1 VESHIKMNHKLTTAS
16 RSPLGTESSFAVT
29 QAAWSFYAHEQTT
42 LNALAK
48 PLVAS
53 SLEGVENYCK
63 DYALVVHDWS
73 ILNYNRH
80 ESKADRKVLR
90 RSNIQGYELQTSLVL
105 SDNNGLPL
113 GVLAQNLTT
122 QDGVLSSYQGDGQHP
137 EAEHLQELAQRVQWL
152 EQQPMNK
159 TQVHIIDREGDGVEW
174 LRACKDSL
182 WLIRCR
188 QTSTVNYQ
196 GKSYKISDLAAQ
208 LAVQPFVRPVQ
219 YQGKTAYQAIAECEV
234 IVTRAAQPKR
244 QKGLIKGEPINARLI
259 VSRILDANQNCL
271 AQWYLLSN
279 VTKLPADTLAL
290 WYYWR
295 WQIECFFKLLKTQ
308 GLHLEDWQ
316 QESGLAIAKRLL
328 IACQA
333 CVLVWQLRHQDT
345 PDAQAFKHFLVRLSG
360 RQMKKNRP
368 FTPSALLEG
377 LWLFLTLIDTLD
389 HFPLD
394 QLFEFRQNV
403 DRFWGNG

>member
-1 VESHIKMNHKLTTAS
+1 MNQTLTTAS
-16 RSPLGTESSFAVT
+16 RSALGTQSSFAAT
-29 QAAWSFYAHEQTT
+29 QAAWRFYAHEETT
-42 LNALAK
+42 LNTLAK
-48 PLVAS
+48 PLVTS
-53 SLEGVENYCK
+53 SLEGVESYCK

-73 ILNYNRH
+73 ILNYNSH
-80 ESKADRKVLR
+80 DSKTDRKVLR

-113 GVLAQNLTT
+113 VGVLAQNLTT
-122 QDGVLSSYQGDGQHP
+122 QDGVLSSYQEEGVQA
-137 EAEHLQELAQRVQWL
+137 EREHLQELAQRVHWL

-188 QTSTVNYQ
+188 QTSTVDYQ
-196 GKSYKISDLAAQ
+196 GQSYKIRDVAAQ
-208 LAVQPFVRPVQ
+208 LEAQPLARPVQ
-219 YQGKTAYQAIAECEV
+219 YKGKTAYQAIAECEV
-234 IVTRAAQPKR
+234 TVTRAAQPKR
-244 QKGLIKGEPINARLI
+244 QKTLIKGEPIKARLV
-259 VSRILDANQNCL
+259 VSRILDADQHCL

-279 VTKLPADTLAL
+279 VFNLPADTLAL

-316 QESGLAIAKRLL
+316 QASGLAIAKRLL

-333 CVLVWQLRHQDT
+333 CVLVWQLQQQDT
-345 PDAQAFKHFLVRLSG
+345 PDAQQFKHFLVRLSG

-368 FTPSALLEG
+368 ITPSALFEG
-377 LWLFLTLIDTLD
+377 LWHFLTLMDTLD

-394 QLFEFRQNV
+394 QLFEFRLNV
-403 DRFWGNG
+403 HTFWGNV

>member
-1 VESHIKMNHKLTTAS
+1 MNQTLTTAS
-16 RSPLGTESSFAVT
+16 RSPLGTKSSFAAT
-29 QAAWSFYAHEQTT
+29 QAAWRFYAHEETT
-42 LNALAK
+42 LNTLAK
-48 PLVAS
+48 PLVTS
-53 SLEGVENYCK
+53 SLEGVESYCK

-80 ESKADRKVLR
+80 ESKTDRKVLR

-122 QDGVLSSYQGDGQHP
+122 QDGVLSSYQENGSQP
-137 EAEHLQELAQRVQWL
+137 EQEHLQELAQRVQWL
-152 EQQPMNK
+152 EQQPMTK

-174 LRACKDSL
+174 LRACKTSL

-188 QTSTVNYQ
+188 QTSTVDYQ
-196 GKSYKISDLAAQ
+196 GKSYKIRDLAAQ
-208 LAVQPFVRPVQ
+208 LDAQPFVRPVQ
-219 YQGKTAYQAIAECEV
+219 YQGKTAYQAIADCEV
-234 IVTRAAQPKR
+234 TVTRAAQPKR
-244 QKGLIKGEPINARLI
+244 QKALIKGEPIKARLI
-259 VSRILDANQNCL
+259 VSRILDANQHCL

-279 VTKLPADTLAL
+279 VVGQPADTLAL

-316 QESGLAIAKRLL
+316 QASGLAIAKRLL

-333 CVLVWQLRHQDT
+333 CVLVWQLRQQDT
-345 PDAQAFKHFLVRLSG
+345 PEAQQFKHFLVRLSG

-368 FTPSALLEG
+368 ITPSALFEG
-377 LWLFLTLIDTLD
+377 LWHFLTLMDTLD
-389 HFPLD
+389 HFPLE

-403 DRFWGNG
+403 DRFWGNV

>member
-1 VESHIKMNHKLTTAS
+1 MESHIKMNQTLTTAS
-16 RSPLGTESSFAVT
+16 RSPLGTKSSFAAT
-29 QAAWSFYAHEQTT
+29 QAAWRFYAHEETT
-42 LNALAK
+42 LNTLAK
-48 PLVAS
+48 PLVTS
-53 SLEGVENYCK
+53 SLEGVESYCK

-73 ILNYNRH
+73 ILNYNSH
-80 ESKADRKVLR
+80 ESKTDRKMLR

-122 QDGVLSSYQGDGQHP
+122 QDGVLSSYQTEGAQA
-137 EAEHLQELAQRVQWL
+137 ELEHLQELVQRVQWI

-159 TQVHIIDREGDGVEW
+159 TPVHIIDREGDGVEW
-174 LRACKDSL
+174 LRACKTSL

-188 QTSTVNYQ
+188 QTSTVDYQ
-196 GKSYKISDLAAQ
+196 GKSYKIRDLAAQ
-208 LAVQPFVRPVQ
+208 LETQPLVRQVQ
-219 YQGKTAYQAIAECEV
+219 YQGKTAYQAIADCEV
-234 IVTRAAQPKR
+234 TVTRAAQPKR
-244 QKGLIKGEPINARLI
+244 QKTLIKGEPIKARLI
-259 VSRILDANQNCL
+259 VSRILDANQHCL

-279 VTKLPADTLAL
+279 VTNLPADTLAL

-316 QESGLAIAKRLL
+316 QASGLAIAKRLL
-328 IACQA
+328 VACQA
-333 CVLVWQLRHQDT
+333 CVLVWQLQQQDT
-345 PDAQAFKHFLVRLSG
+345 PDAQQFKHFLVRLSG

-368 FTPSALLEG
+368 ITPSALFEG
-377 LWLFLTLIDTLD
+377 LWHFLTLMDTLD
-389 HFPLD
+389 HFPLE

-403 DRFWGNG
+403 DRFWGNV